1 MCSICSM
8 STPGGSSSKKKGVRG
23 KYKGKNVEEELSKT
37 QSAKLPIEV
46 HAETGTPVGKNGK
59 KFNNMAKWMTRM
71 SIPINKFKWEDV
83 SRADINALWDRLETK
98 FVLPRDNPTF
108 VDYGEY
114 EMSKGL
120 RDWRAD
126 CKKKWIQN
134 IEELGQERADM
145 SPPEGVTQEVWSDCI
160 AYWSTDKQKARA
172 AKNKESRGKMKFLGG
187 WGSKPI
193 VSHVVEGANPD
204 TGELPTAVETFQ
216 KFHHKG
222 NDWRNE
228 FAQQAYEQMVE
239 IAATQPAP
247 TEDEPEE
254 PAVDPTQYPR
264 DLPVM
269 TQVLGERSRHLRG
282 FGHLPR
288 LKGVGAK
295 RAPATHPSAQPTVTM
310 EQYEAL
316 QKKVEEAE
324 QTTQHTRQQYETQQL
339 YLRRFQDQFEYLSR
353 AVPGFNLPPMDLPPL
368 PTPGAGSSAAAGAG
382 SSSQPPETQR
392 NNDDD
397 ITRL

>member
-1 MCSICSM
+1 
-8 STPGGSSSKKKGVRG
+8 
-23 KYKGKNVEEELSKT
+23 
-37 QSAKLPIEV
+37 
-46 HAETGTPVGKNGK
+46 
-59 KFNNMAKWMTRM
+59 
-71 SIPINKFKWEDV
+71 
-83 SRADINALWDRLETK
+83 
-98 FVLPRDNPTF
+98 
-108 VDYGEY
+108 
-114 EMSKGL
+114 
-120 RDWRAD
+120 
-126 CKKKWIQN
+126 
-134 IEELGQERADM
+134 
-145 SPPEGVTQEVWSDCI
+145 
-160 AYWSTDKQKARA
+160 
-172 AKNKESRGKMKFLGG
+172 MKFLGG

-222 NDWRNE
+222 NNWRNE
-228 FAQQAYEQMVE
+228 YAQQAYEQMVE

-247 TEDEPEE
+247 TEDEPDE

-295 RAPATHPSAQPTVTM
+295 RAPATHPSAPPTVTM

-316 QKKVEEAE
+316 QKK
-324 QTTQHTRQQYETQQL
+324 
-339 YLRRFQDQFEYLSR
+339 RFQDQFEYLSR

-368 PTPGAGSSAAAGAG
+368 PTPGAGSSAAPGAG

>member
-1 MCSICSM
+1 
-8 STPGGSSSKKKGVRG
+8 
-23 KYKGKNVEEELSKT
+23 
-37 QSAKLPIEV
+37 
-46 HAETGTPVGKNGK
+46 
-59 KFNNMAKWMTRM
+59 
-71 SIPINKFKWEDV
+71 
-83 SRADINALWDRLETK
+83 
-98 FVLPRDNPTF
+98 
-108 VDYGEY
+108 
-114 EMSKGL
+114 
-120 RDWRAD
+120 
-126 CKKKWIQN
+126 
-134 IEELGQERADM
+134 
-145 SPPEGVTQEVWSDCI
+145 
-160 AYWSTDKQKARA
+160 
-172 AKNKESRGKMKFLGG
+172 MKFLGG

-247 TEDEPEE
+247 TADEPEE

-295 RAPATHPSAQPTVTM
+295 EHLPRILQPNRL
-310 EQYEAL
+310 L
-316 QKKVEEAE
+316 QLNSTRLYKKWRKRSGQLNIRGKED
-324 QTTQHTRQQYETQQL
+324 ETQQL

>member
-1 MCSICSM
+1 
-8 STPGGSSSKKKGVRG
+8 
-23 KYKGKNVEEELSKT
+23 
-37 QSAKLPIEV
+37 
-46 HAETGTPVGKNGK
+46 
-59 KFNNMAKWMTRM
+59 
-71 SIPINKFKWEDV
+71 
-83 SRADINALWDRLETK
+83 
-98 FVLPRDNPTF
+98 
-108 VDYGEY
+108 
-114 EMSKGL
+114 
-120 RDWRAD
+120 
-126 CKKKWIQN
+126 
-134 IEELGQERADM
+134 
-145 SPPEGVTQEVWSDCI
+145 
-160 AYWSTDKQKARA
+160 
-172 AKNKESRGKMKFLGG
+172 MKFLGG

-239 IAATQPAP
+239 IAATQQAP

-353 AVPGFNLPPMDLPPL
+353 AMPGFNLPPMDLPPL
-368 PTPGAGSSAAAGAG
+368 PTLGAGSSAAAGAG

>member
-1 MCSICSM
+1 
-8 STPGGSSSKKKGVRG
+8 
-23 KYKGKNVEEELSKT
+23 
-37 QSAKLPIEV
+37 
-46 HAETGTPVGKNGK
+46 
-59 KFNNMAKWMTRM
+59 
-71 SIPINKFKWEDV
+71 
-83 SRADINALWDRLETK
+83 
-98 FVLPRDNPTF
+98 
-108 VDYGEY
+108 
-114 EMSKGL
+114 
-120 RDWRAD
+120 
-126 CKKKWIQN
+126 
-134 IEELGQERADM
+134 
-145 SPPEGVTQEVWSDCI
+145 
-160 AYWSTDKQKARA
+160 
-172 AKNKESRGKMKFLGG
+172 
-187 WGSKPI
+187 
-193 VSHVVEGANPD
+193 
-204 TGELPTAVETFQ
+204 
-216 KFHHKG
+216 
-222 NDWRNE
+222 
-228 FAQQAYEQMVE
+228 
-239 IAATQPAP
+239 
-247 TEDEPEE
+247 
-254 PAVDPTQYPR
+254 
-264 DLPVM
+264 M

-295 RAPATHPSAQPTVTM
+295 RAPATHPSAPPTVTM